1 MALKVYYH
9 VAAVSLVQFYTWKIR
24 KNLKGRNITHTLR
37 EPRYV
42 YARRG
47 ATAVALPLPH
57 DTQKVIQGG
66 AVPLEAYTGE
76 QARLNRPNILES
88 ARNVV
93 RTYVFE
99 LGTRAVVNALALDG
113 GTTDESGSSS
123 KDRDKGGGGEEHW
136 YVMELSVYER
146 GLSQEQVL
154 EKSVCDSLRD
164 KETEAHKQAV
174 FIRIP

>member
-9 VAAVSLVQFYTWKIR
+9 VAVVSLVSLCTWKIR
-24 KNLKGRNITHTLR
+24 KILKGQNITHTLR

-47 ATAVALPLPH
+47 VAAVALPLPH

-66 AVPLEAYTGE
+66 AVPLEAYTRE
-76 QARLNRPNILES
+76 QARFNRPNILES
-88 ARNVV
+88 ARNIV

-113 GTTDESGSSS
+113 GTTDESGS

-146 GLSQEQVL
+146 GLSQEQIL
-154 EKSVCDSLRD
+154 EKSMCDSLRD
-164 KETEAHKQAV
+164 KENEAHKQAV